1 VTCKKVNKYNCSNII
16 LYWIFAFVVE
26 DGRMVTKIDNHLNT
40 QGKSGK
46 YCEPSE
52 DHWEMYKVVADCMQE
67 LMAEKQPEE
76 QSEEE
81 SES

>member
-1 VTCKKVNKYNCSNII
+1 
-16 LYWIFAFVVE
+16 
-26 DGRMVTKIDNHLNT
+26 MVTKIDNHLNT